1 MSMTSN
7 TDRIHVRYYSSRL
20 DEYESNSHMF
30 IEDFGNNVVPSY
42 GLKSEGINCI
52 LEPDNNDI
60 LTMLYELLPSHRQH
74 YRPSL
79 TDAVLNSIEYIA
91 QLIVD
96 QGIIVFKLIKYKDG
110 NEKEIYKLEPIHGNH
125 IKISKDK
132 VIQILP
138 VNATNENGIEI
149 PLFKCFVFEFPKS
162 LGGKEKYLKFLK
174 EFREIST
181 QSPTINFVNNPL
193 QEQLEYN
200 FSEHLK
206 LFEIE
211 LRKASKAFNWPHR
224 EAGGENFSGYY
235 NIYRHLLFRKNKIKL
250 RDYIID
256 ELCKIISNL
265 SESIHGQKV
274 ELKIEGLLTIDEIET
289 VIENWETGQS
299 DINTIRNV
307 L

>member
-1 MSMTSN
+1 
-7 TDRIHVRYYSSRL
+7 
-20 DEYESNSHMF
+20 
-30 IEDFGNNVVPSY
+30 
-42 GLKSEGINCI
+42 
-52 LEPDNNDI
+52 LEPNNNDI
-60 LTMLYELLPSHRQH
+60 LTFLYELLPSHRQH

-79 TDAVLNSIEYIA
+79 TDSVLNSIEYIA

-96 QGIIVFKLIKYKDG
+96 QGIIVFELVKYMDN
-110 NEKEIYKLEPIHGNH
+110 NEKEIYKLEPIHGSH
-125 IKISKDK
+125 IKTCKDK

-138 VNATNENGIEI
+138 VDAANENGRNGIEI

-181 QSPTINFVNNPL
+181 QSPTINFLNNPL

-200 FSEHLK
+200 FSIHLK

-211 LRKASKAFNWPHR
+211 LRKASKAFSWPHR

-250 RDYIID
+250 RNYIID

-274 ELKIEGLLTIDEIET
+274 ELKIEGLLTMDEIET
-289 VIENWETGQS
+289 ILENWKTGQS